1 MKRILISD
9 TKNQIG
15 NKVYINGWINS
26 IRSHGKIAFLDIR
39 DRSGIIQCYLGKGA
53 GDLSSEDVIGIEGLV
68 KKRPE
73 KMINPKQALGML
85 EIETDK
91 IHLLN
96 KSQPLP
102 FPINTDGLDLNEEI
116 RLKYRYLDLRRK
128 RLQSNLKLRS
138 KLTQLAREFL
148 FNNDFTEI
156 ETPLLTKS
164 TPEGSRDFLVPS
176 RMQPGYFYA
185 LPQSPQQ
192 YKQLLMVAGFE
203 RYFQIARCLRD
214 EDLRADRG
222 FEHTQI
228 DIEISFADRE
238 EVMSILED
246 LMIYIFENL
255 NKKILKKPFP
265 IFTYNQAI
273 EKFGAD
279 KFDLRN
285 EKEKKEGQLAFAWV
299 VDFPFFERD
308 QEKKWTFTH
317 NPFSNP
323 KDEYIT
329 DLLDKKNIGKILT
342 SQYDLVCNGFEV
354 GGGSIRSNKAEVLE
368 RVFEIMGY
376 KKTEIRNKFGHMLEA
391 FSYGAPPHGGCAFGI
406 DRLAMILTNEKYLRE
421 VVAFPMTSGGRTSIM
436 DAPSLVTDEQLE
448 ELSLK
453 ILKKNKIK

>member
-1 MKRILISD
+1 
-9 TKNQIG
+9 
-15 NKVYINGWINS
+15 
-26 IRSHGKIAFLDIR
+26 
-39 DRSGIIQCYLGKGA
+39 
-53 GDLSSEDVIGIEGLV
+53 
-68 KKRPE
+68 
-73 KMINPKQALGML
+73 
-85 EIETDK
+85 
-91 IHLLN
+91 
-96 KSQPLP
+96 
-102 FPINTDGLDLNEEI
+102 
-116 RLKYRYLDLRRK
+116 
-128 RLQSNLKLRS
+128 
-138 KLTQLAREFL
+138 
-148 FNNDFTEI
+148 
-156 ETPLLTKS
+156 
-164 TPEGSRDFLVPS
+164 
-176 RMQPGYFYA
+176 
-185 LPQSPQQ
+185 
-192 YKQLLMVAGFE
+192 MVAGFE